1 MKRQKVYKIATSQ
14 PVDFWYTAQDALEAA
29 RSMGHDGQDPQTKT
43 ELLFMR
49 AALLMLIGP
58 EELCKDPVVIWIPD
72 GNYLATTLMAKTV
85 DNGMTFWMVPEDLEP
100 LLLSQGF
107 GDPPYATLTLDV

>member
-14 PVDFWYTAQDALEAA
+14 PVDFWFTAQDALEAA
-29 RSMGHDGQDPQTKT
+29 RSEEVSNIPQTKT

-72 GNYLATTLMAKTV
+72 GNYLAMTLMAKTV